1 MDGDVLLHPRGPL
14 PPSVYWRRRITVVAG
29 ILLFLFVLRACAFG
43 GDGKK
48 QPSTTS
54 TTPVSTAGTTP
65 GAATSP
71 KPAASATSR
80 PATSAPASVVPPD
93 PSTPCA
99 KSAIKVTAA
108 ANAGSFAAGVEP
120 ELTLTV
126 TNTGQTACTRDL
138 GPAQTELRVTSG
150 PDRIWSSDDCAAT
163 AAANPTVLKPDETK
177 TFKVTWKRTRSKPCD
192 GTKPA
197 ALAGNYRVF
206 GRVGD
211 ITSAPDAFRLA

>member
-1 MDGDVLLHPRGPL
+1 MLLHPRGPL

-29 ILLFLFVLRACAFG
+29 VLLFLYVLGSCAFG

-48 QPSTTS
+48 TPSS
-54 TTPVSTAGTTP
+54 SGVAASSARTTP
-65 GAATSP
+65 GASTSP
-71 KPAASATSR
+71 KPAASSTSKA
-80 PATSAPASVVPPD
+80 ATSASPSATAAAN

-99 KSAIKVTAA
+99 KTAIKVTAA

-126 TNTGQTACTRDL
+126 TNIGKTACTRDL
-138 GPAQTELRVTSG
+138 GPAQTELQVTSG
-150 PDRIWSSDDCAAT
+150 PDRIWSSDDCAAK
-163 AAANPTVLKPDETK
+163 AAANPTVLKPEETK

-197 ALAGNYRVF
+197 AQPGNYRVF